1 LRDFCCQPNPPFQRE
16 GGSGVPP
23 APRDYSL
30 EGFLLPAKSAVLAG
44 FGGVSKTQLALQL
57 VTALALGKSFMG
69 KATKPGNV
77 IMILGEEDREATRR
91 EPWPERP

>member
-1 LRDFCCQPNPPFQRE
+1 M
-16 GGSGVPP
+16 
-23 APRDYSL
+23 
-30 EGFLLPAKSAVLAG
+30 PAKSAVLAG